1 MVLGGAAA
9 GSADVTLVYFRGE
22 AERVQKTHFIFSFHA
37 ALPSPSPA
45 PPPPPPRWASDAKG
59 VLHSA
64 IGAGSGGIRTHTPSG
79 APPRTC

>member
-45 PPPPPPRWASDAKG
+45 PPPPPVG
-59 VLHSA
+59 Q
-64 IGAGSGGIRTHTPSG
+64 
-79 APPRTC
+79 